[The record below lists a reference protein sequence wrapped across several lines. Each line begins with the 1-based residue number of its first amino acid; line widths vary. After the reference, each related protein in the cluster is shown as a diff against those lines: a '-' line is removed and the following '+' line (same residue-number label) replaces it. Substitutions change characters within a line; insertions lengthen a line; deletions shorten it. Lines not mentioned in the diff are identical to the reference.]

1 MKKGKLL
8 KNVGIFSLLP
18 LFLRDSDA
26 VAFWWHQAELGA
38 ITCQVNF
45 LTRYHLQRHLIKLV
59 GLFFPS
65 HMTCVSN
72 RLRFHLIDWLIESKY
87 SCARSCSWL
96 KFSIIK
102 QLQKVL
108 RLLVVKIWFE
118 MDKIDFFYWLLI
130 FHIYWHRSGAQVQRV
145 RSLRYFWL
153 TSWGKFSGFS
163 DLQKIH
169 TFNIN
174 RPTVYNIL
182 SDQHS
187 GLCPCV
193 RLYLW
198 PRCYFELMLN
208 MYDLPCE
215 CSMLACWYANWN
227 YTHRID
233 ETDLD
238 VISSLIKQHRPGLS

>member
-1 MKKGKLL
+1 M
-8 KNVGIFSLLP
+8 
-18 LFLRDSDA
+18 
-26 VAFWWHQAELGA
+26 
-38 ITCQVNF
+38 
-45 LTRYHLQRHLIKLV
+45 
-59 GLFFPS
+59 
-65 HMTCVSN
+65 
-72 RLRFHLIDWLIESKY
+72 
-87 SCARSCSWL
+87 RSE
-96 KFSIIK
+96 
-102 QLQKVL
+102 
-108 RLLVVKIWFE
+108 LLVVEVQHHKAASESSQTSCGEDLIWNGL
-118 MDKIDFFYWLLI
+118 DWLFLLTAH
-130 FHIYWHRSGAQVQRV
+130 FSHLLHRSGAQVQRV

-233 ETDLD
+233 ETDLN

>member
-72 RLRFHLIDWLIESKY
+72 RLWFHLIDWLIESKY
-87 SCARSCSWL
+87 SCARSCLWL

-130 FHIYWHRSGAQVQRV
+130 FHIYYIDLE
-145 RSLRYFWL
+145 LRCSVFAPWDI
-153 TSWGKFSGFS
+153 S
-163 DLQKIH
+163 D
-169 TFNIN
+169 
-174 RPTVYNIL
+174 
-182 SDQHS
+182 
-187 GLCPCV
+187 
-193 RLYLW
+193 W
-198 PRCYFELMLN
+198 PPEASSVDSVIYRR
-208 MYDLPCE
+208 
-215 CSMLACWYANWN
+215 
-227 YTHRID
+227 YTP
-233 ETDLD
+233 
-238 VISSLIKQHRPGLS
+238 LI